1 MVSWIRCGTSLY
13 RFLIFAVFFT
23 LKAPIFSS
31 FYDIHVE
38 EWLKVFPREQ
48 LFIFRHEDYIN
59 DIKGT
64 LVKVFKFLDIG
75 E

>member
-1 MVSWIRCGTSLY
+1 MSTEYLLFLSWQ
-13 RFLIFAVFFT
+13 
-23 LKAPIFSS
+23 APIYTS

-64 LVKVFKFLDIG
+64 LVKVFKFLEIG